1 MKNATSAAQFRRAPQ
16 EAPPRSGPIAP
27 GWHTALMVILVL
39 GPLIQARI
47 AARLNPGAALQAPP
61 AIPFYL
67 TGALVLFIFLAF
79 TWWGL
84 RLRGHT
90 LSRLVG
96 GRWSNWK
103 QVAGDIGL
111 AVLFWALWYAALSAL
126 KLGLRA
132 AGITNSQA
140 SGMIFPTT
148 ALQVGL
154 FVFNSVLSG
163 LVEELVFRGYLMTQ
177 FTAWTRSATLG
188 VILQAA
194 LFGAAHGFY
203 LGTRQ
208 VLLIF
213 ASGIL
218 IGAFALWRKNLRPA
232 MAFHA
237 WADIFGAV
245 IVRGLPFQ

>member
-1 MKNATSAAQFRRAPQ
+1 M
-16 EAPPRSGPIAP
+16 I
-27 GWHTALMVILVL
+27 LLVL
-39 GPLIQARI
+39 GPLIQAQI
-47 AARLNPGAALQAPP
+47 STWLNRGASPQPPP

-67 TGALVLFIFLAF
+67 TATVVLCIFLAF

-90 LSRLVG
+90 LGSLIG

-103 QVAGDIGL
+103 EVLGDIAWGL
-111 AVLFWALWYAALSAL
+111 LFWAFWYLILAGL
-126 KLGLRA
+126 KLGLIWF
-132 AGITNSQA
+132 GVSYSHS
-140 SGMIFPTT
+140 SGMVFPSG

-154 FVFNSVLSG
+154 VILNAVLSG
-163 LVEELVFRGYLMTQ
+163 IVEEVVFRGYLMTQ
-177 FTAWTRSATLG
+177 FTAWTRSDALG
-188 VILQAA
+188 VVLQGV

-203 LGTRQ
+203 LGMRQ
-208 VLLIF
+208 LILIS

-218 IGAFALWRKNLRPA
+218 VGMFALWRKNLRPA
-232 MAFHA
+232 MVFHT